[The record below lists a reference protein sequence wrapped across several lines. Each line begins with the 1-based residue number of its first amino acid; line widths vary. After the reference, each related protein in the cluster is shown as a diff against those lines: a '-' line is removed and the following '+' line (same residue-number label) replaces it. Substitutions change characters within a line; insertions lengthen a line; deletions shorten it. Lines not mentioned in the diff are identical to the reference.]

1 MSGTHGTHGSHGS
14 HGTHGTSGAADR
26 LIGRL
31 EARYA
36 ALVADAQRAGGATTR
51 HAAAWALRVA
61 GAAGAAGD
69 RLHVFGSGEPAF
81 TIVVRD
87 REGLA
92 ALRSLDI
99 TAVGEAY
106 LRGAVD
112 VEGELWR
119 TLALRDLFSDRDLV
133 RRAWHFLRPLFHGQV
148 ASDKYWIAHH
158 YEYPPEF
165 YLLFL
170 DRQYRCYSH
179 GVFARDDEPLESA
192 IARKLD
198 FAAEAAGIRPGMRVL
213 DIGGGWGA
221 FVEYGGRRGIHVTS
235 LTISEESERFI
246 QALIDRQR
254 LPCRVVREHLY
265 EHRPGAP
272 YDAIVNLGVTEHLPD
287 YRATLQIY
295 ERLLKPGGRIY
306 LDASAARKR
315 HDLSTFLLRYIF
327 PGNGTP
333 LCLHEYLA
341 EVARSRFSVAA
352 VHNDRHNYL
361 LTTKHWAQRLEDN
374 RAEIERRWGKAVHRV
389 FQLYLWGCVDGFL
402 RDTIQAY
409 RVVLELG

>member
-1 MSGTHGTHGSHGS
+1 MDATIDG
-14 HGTHGTSGAADR
+14 
-26 LIGRL
+26 LIRRL
-31 EARYA
+31 ESRYDDLA
-36 ALVADAQRAGGATTR
+36 ASGRDAGNAV
-51 HAAAWALRVA
+51 AAWGLRL
-61 GAAGAAGD
+61 AAGD
-69 RLHVFGSGEPAF
+69 GGGGRMHVFGSGEPAF
-81 TIVVRD
+81 TIVVRG

-92 ALRSLDI
+92 ALRTLDI
-99 TAVGEAY
+99 TAMGEAY

-119 TLALRDLFSDRDLV
+119 TLALRDLFSDRALV

-148 ASDKYWIAHH
+148 ASDKHWITHH

-170 DRQYRCYSH
+170 DRKYRCYSH
-179 GVFARDDEPLESA
+179 GVFAREDEPLESA
-192 IARKLD
+192 IERKLD
-198 FAAEAAGIRPGMRVL
+198 YAVAAAGIEPGMRVL

-246 QALIDRQR
+246 QALIDRER
-254 LPCRVVREHLY
+254 LPCRVVRRHLY
-265 EHRPGAP
+265 EHRPDAP

-287 YRATLQIY
+287 YRATLAVY
-295 ERLLKPGGRIY
+295 ERLLRPGGKIY
-306 LDASAARKR
+306 LDASASRKR

-333 LCLHEYLA
+333 LCLHEYLT
-341 EVARSRFSVAA
+341 EVARHGRFSVTE
-352 VHNDRHNYL
+352 VQNDRQNYL
-361 LTTKHWAQRLEDN
+361 LTTKHWAQRLDEN

-402 RDTIQAY
+402 RDMIQAY
-409 RVVLELG
+409 RVVLVRE